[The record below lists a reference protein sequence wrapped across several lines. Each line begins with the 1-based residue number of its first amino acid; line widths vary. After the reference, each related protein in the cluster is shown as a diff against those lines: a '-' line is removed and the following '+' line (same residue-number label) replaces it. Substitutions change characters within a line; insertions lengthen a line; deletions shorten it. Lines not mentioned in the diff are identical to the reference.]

1 MSLVANEI
9 CRIKFPGAWG
19 TTGADRMAVLV
30 FDFAAEKTTG
40 PMRTATLAILRQD
53 SNSRS
58 LLARS
63 LLRKLCMDEIK
74 HETFSRL

>member
-1 MSLVANEI
+1 
-9 CRIKFPGAWG
+9 
-19 TTGADRMAVLV
+19 MAVLV

-40 PMRTATLAILRQD
+40 PMRTATLATLRQD

-74 HETFSRL
+74 HETLSRF